1 MRCALR
7 LRPRSAAATSGRGTN
22 RARSPPLPVTAAPRR
37 RTRGAALPFFGET
50 PVPRCA
56 RAAAPRRRASAPARG
71 WARLGGGERRRKAL
85 PCAVGGWGGGP
96 VG

>member
-7 LRPRSAAATSGRGTN
+7 LRPRSAAATLGLGAN

-37 RTRGAALPFFGET
+37 RTRGAALPFF
-50 PVPRCA
+50 VPRCA